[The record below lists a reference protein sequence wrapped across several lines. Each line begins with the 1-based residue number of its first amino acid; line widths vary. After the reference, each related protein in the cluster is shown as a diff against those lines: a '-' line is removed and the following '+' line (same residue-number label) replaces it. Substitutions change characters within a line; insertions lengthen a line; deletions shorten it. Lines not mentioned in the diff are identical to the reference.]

1 MSKLGGALAA
11 TVIGLFSL
19 PIYAHHLTGAELPYN
34 VLYGVLS
41 GIGHPLIGITH
52 LIFMLG
58 VGLLFALQPV
68 VAVSRVMLFLAA
80 TWMGALGHLLG
91 LDIPAVEQM
100 MALGIVVAGL
110 MLVWKRAA
118 VLPCV
123 LALSAAAG
131 TLHGFAYAEDI
142 VGARTG
148 PLLGYFFGFT
158 LIQALVLLST
168 VMVVRK
174 LRRGHAGNLVRLWE
188 WVGGGI
194 LAGLGL
200 LLLAI

>member
-1 MSKLGGALAA
+1 
-11 TVIGLFSL
+11 
-19 PIYAHHLTGAELPYN
+19 
-34 VLYGVLS
+34 
-41 GIGHPLIGITH
+41 
-52 LIFMLG
+52 
-58 VGLLFALQPV
+58 LQPV